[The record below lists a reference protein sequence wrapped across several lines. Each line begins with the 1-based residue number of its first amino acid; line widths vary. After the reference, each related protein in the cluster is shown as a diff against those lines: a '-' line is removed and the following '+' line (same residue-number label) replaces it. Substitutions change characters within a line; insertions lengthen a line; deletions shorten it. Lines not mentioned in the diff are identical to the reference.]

1 MKKIIAV
8 IMILVLS
15 LTMLASCKSEK
26 PVKPNTENA
35 LPEIKVTEEVKEFK
49 NAEGKV
55 AYKVSYSIPEFTDK
69 NCEQHVADLLN
80 KYIAEFYLDKAFN
93 FAEINVQHFRPEET
107 SPREIKITHE
117 LKYHSEYI
125 ASIVFT
131 TAYSQNSKIVEART
145 FNLTEGTV
153 ISIEEYFLINKPD
166 AQAALIEQL
175 KEDARYSFAETELT
189 EEHLKN
195 VEENFDNISFYVE
208 GTGITFVYDKTDIT
222 PGLGATA
229 GIFEIPVDWSIAGA
243 IGLATSPDYMF
254 VQETVTQ

>member
-8 IMILVLS
+8 IMILALS
-15 LTMLASCKSEK
+15 LTMLASGKSDK
-26 PVKPNTENA
+26 PVKPDPEKA

-49 NAEGKV
+49 NAEGTV
-55 AYKVSYSIPEFTDK
+55 AYKLSYSIPEFTDK

-80 KYIAEFYLDKAFN
+80 KYVAEFYLDKAFD
-93 FAEINVQHFRPEET
+93 FAENNVQHFRAEEKA
-107 SPREIKITHE
+107 PREIKITHE

-145 FNLTEGTV
+145 FNLIEGTV

-175 KEDARYSFAETELT
+175 KEDARYSFAE
-189 EEHLKN
+189 
-195 VEENFDNISFYVE
+195 E
-208 GTGITFVYDKTDIT
+208 GG
-222 PGLGATA
+222 
-229 GIFEIPVDWSIAGA
+229 
-243 IGLATSPDYMF
+243 TSRPSKK
-254 VQETVTQ
+254 Q